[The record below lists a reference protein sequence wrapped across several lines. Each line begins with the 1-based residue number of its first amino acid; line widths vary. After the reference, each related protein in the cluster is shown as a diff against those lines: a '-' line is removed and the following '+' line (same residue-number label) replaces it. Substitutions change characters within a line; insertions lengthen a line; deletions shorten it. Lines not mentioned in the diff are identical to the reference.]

1 MDESG
6 NSPVNLKHRLMGA
19 FILLVLPILV
29 LPWLLGGG
37 DHLPRQLP
45 AKDPGFGPADQFV
58 STIKG
63 GELVPD
69 VNSVAES
76 AAKQTADADGMG
88 DQASEREVS
97 ATTMEQQA
105 LESPDEPSALPQTV
119 DTDKGVVLVK
129 SGWLVQVGAFQDEAN
144 LEMLETRLA
153 ENNMPARREK
163 ILIGEKPGW
172 RLLLGPFET
181 KEAAERESGKAIL
194 ITGEPTV
201 VTLQEG

>member
-37 DHLPRQLP
+37 NGVPRQLP
-45 AKDPGFGPADQFV
+45 GKEPGFGPADQFV
-58 STIKG
+58 STIG
-63 GELVPD
+63 GGQIAPNAD
-69 VNSVAES
+69 NVAELP
-76 AAKQTADADGMG
+76 AKQNADPDGMAG
-88 DQASEREVS
+88 QNSEKGASTATIDQK
-97 ATTMEQQA
+97 A
-105 LESPDEPSALPQTV
+105 LYQNNDPSASPKEV
-119 DTDKGVVLVK
+119 DTDKSVALVK
-129 SGWLVQVGAFQDEAN
+129 PGWLVQIGAFKDEAN

-153 ENNMPARREK
+153 ENNMSPRREK
-163 ILIGEKPGW
+163 ILVGEKPGW

-181 KEAAERESGKAIL
+181 KEAAERESGKAVL

-201 VTLQEG
+201 VTRQGS

>member
-37 DHLPRQLP
+37 NGVPRQLP
-45 AKDPGFGPADQFV
+45 GKDPGFGPTDQFV
-58 STIKG
+58 STIG
-63 GELVPD
+63 GGDLAPD
-69 VNSVAES
+69 VTNVAES
-76 AAKQTADADGMG
+76 PAKQTVNSDGMA
-88 DQASEREVS
+88 DQDSEKGVS
-97 ATTMEQQA
+97 ETTIEQKA
-105 LESPDEPSALPQTV
+105 LYQNNDPSASPEEV
-119 DTDKGVVLVK
+119 DTDKSVVLVNP
-129 SGWLVQVGAFQDEAN
+129 GWLVQIGAFQDEEN
-144 LEMLETRLA
+144 LKMLETRLA

-163 ILIGEKPGW
+163 IVIGEKPVW

-181 KEAAERESGKAIL
+181 KEAAERESGKAVL

-201 VTLQEG
+201 VTPEEG

>member
-37 DHLPRQLP
+37 NGVPRQLP
-45 AKDPGFGPADQFV
+45 GKDPGFGPADQFV
-58 STIKG
+58 STIG
-63 GELVPD
+63 GVELAPD
-69 VNSVAES
+69 NTNVAES
-76 AAKQTADADGMG
+76 PAKQTVGSDGMA
-88 DQASEREVS
+88 DQGSEKEIS
-97 ATTMEQQA
+97 ATTIEQKA
-105 LESPDEPSALPQTV
+105 LYQPNDPSASPQEA
-119 DTDKGVVLVK
+119 DTDKSIVLANP
-129 SGWLVQVGAFQDEAN
+129 GWLVQVGAFQDEDN
-144 LEMLETRLA
+144 LKMLEIRLA

-181 KEAAERESGKAIL
+181 KETAERESGKAVL
-194 ITGEPTV
+194 ITGEQTV
-201 VTLQEG
+201 VTSQGD